1 MSELPLHGPGWGQR
15 RLAPPLPDQHWP
27 FAREERRSSLLLVL
41 PLVAYRRG
49 EARYIDD
56 QAANG
61 LSQWLRHF
69 ERVTLCLKVVPG
81 EPPEDFV
88 EIDEPVFDGRLALE
102 ELPPG
107 WTPGAHVKAYPAVRR
122 RLSAL
127 IDAHDFLQFAL
138 MGGWGDWATLGIRLA
153 TARGRKCSVWTDRV
167 ESEVLRAEAA
177 RSGGLRRLSRQLNS
191 RVARRNEALAV
202 RLATLGLFHGK
213 DTFDR
218 FSPHSARP
226 FLVHDI
232 HLKPEDRIDE
242 AELVAKL
249 AACGAGPLKIV
260 YAGRAHPDKGVM
272 DWVAVLHRVHS
283 AGVPIE
289 ARWYGQGPQLDE
301 ARARVERLGLA
312 DVVRFPGPLFDRE
325 ELLARLREAHVM
337 LFCHLTPESPR
348 CLIEALAAGTP
359 IVGYRSSYSED
370 LITEHGGGVLTAMQ
384 PAPLAA
390 QVIALAR
397 DRTALAALIGNAAR
411 DGHAMNDEAVFEHRA
426 NLMKHYT

>member
-1 MSELPLHGPGWGQR
+1 MSELPLHNPDWGQR
-15 RLAPPLPDQHWP
+15 RLAPPLPDQPWP
-27 FAREERRSSLLLVL
+27 FRLTPGRSALLLVL
-41 PLVAYRRG
+41 PLIAYQRG
-49 EARYIDD
+49 AALFIDD

-69 ERVTLCLKVVPG
+69 ERVTLCVKVVAG

-88 EIDEPVFDGRLALE
+88 EIDEQEFAGRLSLE
-102 ELPPG
+102 VLPQG
-107 WTPGAHVKAYPAVRR
+107 WTPAAHLRAYRAVRR
-122 RLSAL
+122 RLGEL
-127 IDAHDFLQFAL
+127 IDRHDYLQFAL
-138 MGGWGDWATLGIRLA
+138 QGGWGDWSTLGIRLA

-177 RSGGLRRLSRQLNS
+177 RSSGLRRLSRQVNAA
-191 RVARRNEALAV
+191 VARHNEAKAV

-218 FSPHSARP
+218 FGPHSRQP

-232 HLKPEDRIDE
+232 HLKPDDRIGE
-242 AELVAKL
+242 AELAAKL
-249 AACGAGPLKIV
+249 DACGTGPLRIV

-272 DWVAVLHRVHS
+272 DWIAVLHRVHR
-283 AGVPIE
+283 AGVAIE
-289 ARWYGQGPQLDE
+289 AQWFGQGPELEQ
-301 ARARVERLGLA
+301 ARDRVRQLGLA
-312 DVVRFPGPLFDRE
+312 DLVEFPGAVFDRE
-325 ELLARLREAHVM
+325 ELLAHLRAAQVM

-370 LITEHGGGVLTAMQ
+370 LIAEHGGGVLTEMD
-384 PAPLAA
+384 PEPLAR
-390 QVIALAR
+390 QVIDLAR
-397 DRTALAALIGNAAR
+397 DRAALAALIGNAAR

-426 NLMKHYT
+426 SLMKQYT